1 MAFIVRILGVLLWF
15 GACTPSQA
23 VVQAEVRLSELS
35 FTLID
40 LDPADG
46 VMPAFT
52 IGAPGIRGDVH
63 VGSEP
68 LRGEQVVS
76 GFDAQLDLSVASGAA
91 SAAARASAGELHLTG
106 ALTDGAEGN
115 FWSHLLLAS
124 LTPLAP
130 PGCFFLQCPPSTWVY
145 DVFLSPQTAVRVAGK
160 LHLSAQVNPG
170 SDRREEAVAY
180 FVSGLGN
187 WHSPSPGWQ
196 RLAARAATFAS
207 ESELWG
213 EGLPRN
219 TDLLDI
225 SFEYEARNDTDRI
238 WSGEFYVHLYAYGGS
253 FDYPPPPPIPEPGS
267 GTLLLLG
274 LAGLL
279 AAGRRRAV
287 SLQPRRTAHDPR
299 PARALRA
306 GPPPHH
312 AASSLR
318 VTSDD
323 HRPPP

>member
-1 MAFIVRILGVLLWF
+1 MAFMVRILGVLLWF

-76 GFDAQLDLSVASGAA
+76 GFDAQVDLSVASGAA
-91 SAAARASAGELHLTG
+91 SAAARASAGNLHLTG
-106 ALTDGAEGN
+106 SLVDGEEGN
-115 FWSHLLLAS
+115 FFSHLLLAS

-160 LHLSAQVNPG
+160 LHLSAQINPG
-170 SDRREEAVAY
+170 SDRREESVAY
-180 FVSGLGN
+180 FVSGLDN

-196 RLAARAATFAS
+196 WHAVRAATF
-207 ESELWG
+207 ESELG
-213 EGLPRN
+213 LEGRVPARD
-219 TDLLDI
+219 TDALDI
-225 SFEYEARNDTDRI
+225 SFEYEARNNADQT
-238 WSGEFYVHLYAYGGS
+238 WSGEFYLHLYAYGSS
-253 FDYPPPPPIPEPGS
+253 FAYPPPPPIPEPGS
-267 GTLLLLG
+267 GALLLLG

-279 AAGRRRAV
+279 AVVPPRCGSPRSSRA
-287 SLQPRRTAHDPR
+287 
-299 PARALRA
+299 ARK
-306 GPPPHH
+306 
-312 AASSLR
+312 
-318 VTSDD
+318 
-323 HRPPP
+323 